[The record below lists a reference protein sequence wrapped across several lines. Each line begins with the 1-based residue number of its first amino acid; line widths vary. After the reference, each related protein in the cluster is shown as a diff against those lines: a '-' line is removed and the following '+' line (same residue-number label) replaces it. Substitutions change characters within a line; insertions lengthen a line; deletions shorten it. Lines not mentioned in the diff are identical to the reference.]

1 MDESSVERG
10 AVTGRPARRATVAAW
25 VERKECSIETA
36 ARVQGWRT
44 DEAQGGQREVL
55 QISRSTQT
63 TGRGGAG
70 WGSGGGHGR
79 ENGEGQV
86 IREQVL
92 MCSL

>member
-44 DEAQGGQREVL
+44 DAAQGGQREVL

-63 TGRGGAG
+63 TGRGGG
-70 WGSGGGHGR
+70 V
-79 ENGEGQV
+79 EVDMGERMGKGKLLESKSSCV
-86 IREQVL
+86 PYN
-92 MCSL
+92 